1 MDSSSKASPNNSDLT
16 HLARVW
22 ISGLSIAR
30 IDPARVLY
38 IACMIN
44 PGSIWIG
51 YHQMKIVFY
60 FYFYFC
66 CIHKYQCRDSQKPA
80 NVIITKWLRSN
91 RHWDL
96 WVITSTSSSLK
107 YWHWRNKDSTRF
119 SIVRP
124 FRIMRLLSLNQES
137 SYLTSTSSSSVLCQ
151 KYIIIIFLN
160 LNLDHTTYRFLW
172 KQYRYRFRLA
182 NVVVEVEVVNGN
194 GKSVRQCVC
203 SSTLT
208 SFSTSI
214 FISIFNVW
222 NKIRICLLI
231 MLFCDDFY
239 EIIKIWA
246 CLKLR
251 N

>member
-1 MDSSSKASPNNSDLT
+1 MLVSLVLPSIDIFFIPRTDCWKRKEKILKLSYLTITKTKQEKKIWKSIRMDSSSRASPNNSDLT

-96 WVITSTSSSLK
+96 WVTGKLENENK
-107 YWHWRNKDSTRF
+107 NKDKLF
-119 SIVRP
+119 SVFWI
-124 FRIMRLLSLNQES
+124 S
-137 SYLTSTSSSSVLCQ
+137 S
-151 KYIIIIFLN
+151 
-160 LNLDHTTYRFLW
+160 
-172 KQYRYRFRLA
+172 
-182 NVVVEVEVVNGN
+182 G
-194 GKSVRQCVC
+194 
-203 SSTLT
+203 
-208 SFSTSI
+208 
-214 FISIFNVW
+214 
-222 NKIRICLLI
+222 
-231 MLFCDDFY
+231 
-239 EIIKIWA
+239 
-246 CLKLR
+246 
-251 N
+251 